1 MIPSKRVDVLPQKW
15 SDMTLGFILNLV
27 SFGAQLGAQ
36 LGDNPSDVNHVS
48 GHHGIVQN

>member
-27 SFGAQLGAQ
+27 SFGAQLG
-36 LGDNPSDVNHVS
+36 DNPSDVNHVS

>member
-1 MIPSKRVDVLPQKW
+1 MIPSKRVDVLPHKW

-27 SFGAQLGAQ
+27 SFGAQLG
-36 LGDNPSDVNHVS
+36 DNPGNVNHVP